1 MGIRIALDDVGI
13 GHCNHRAI
21 LDVRPDFLKIDRYFV
36 QNCPIDRGRRAMLR
50 SITLLAA
57 DFDATVIAEG
67 IERDDELATVRSMG
81 ITYGQGFLLG
91 RPSRTNPALTSSTG
105 KTNVNPRFQIQEKG
119 DPMSRKKILIV
130 DDSATILM
138 MERMILSKGP
148 YELVTAADGEEAV
161 KKAVSERPDLI
172 LMDVVMPKMNGFEAV
187 RQIREHSEV
196 GTTPIIMVTTRG
208 EMENVETGFSSGC
221 NDYVT
226 KPINAPELMTKL
238 KALLG

>member
-1 MGIRIALDDVGI
+1 
-13 GHCNHRAI
+13 
-21 LDVRPDFLKIDRYFV
+21 
-36 QNCPIDRGRRAMLR
+36 
-50 SITLLAA
+50 
-57 DFDATVIAEG
+57 
-67 IERDDELATVRSMG
+67 
-81 ITYGQGFLLG
+81 
-91 RPSRTNPALTSSTG
+91 
-105 KTNVNPRFQIQEKG
+105 
-119 DPMSRKKILIV
+119 MSRKKILLV

-148 YELVTAADGEEAV
+148 YELVTAVDGEDAV
-161 KKAVSERPDLI
+161 AKAVSERPDLI

-187 RQIREHSEV
+187 RHIRQHSEV

-208 EMENVETGFSSGC
+208 EMENVENGFSSGC